1 MTYKVES
8 GVLFRGELNEAQN
21 PSTRGTIRDNIIR
34 NSLQAEVEG
43 DPIDLSGIDNI
54 TVHHV
59 IYVWHCVACFRAA
72 ELFESFL
79 MLHSV

>member
-8 GVLFRGELNEAQN
+8 GLFRGELNEAQN

-54 TVHHV
+54 TVQHV
-59 IYVWHCVACFRAA
+59 IYVWRCVACFRAA

>member
-54 TVHHV
+54 TVHYLRV
-59 IYVWHCVACFRAA
+59 HCVACFRAA

>member
-59 IYVWHCVACFRAA
+59 IYVWQLLV
-72 ELFESFL
+72 
-79 MLHSV
+79 SVLLSSLSPF